1 MTVANAYPPAG
12 PFWATPGRPG
22 PDSFPY
28 PRALARSGPT
38 PMVAPRPLH
47 PNLPAVVPGMHSDAR
62 PGAILPARP
71 RSTAGPDLEPVLLI
85 GGRASATPTRSRA
98 RGQPEPGLSP
108 TALAAG
114 RRQAWTLATRIA
126 FRHGFPR
133 LVRRCPIGYG
143 FLVIDLPAPA
153 PATLPPPDP
162 GAIRIALWWQ
172 LASSSGL
179 FTAPRETVTPLLPD
193 SSPLG
198 RLLRD
203 PDRPF
208 AALRAALTPP
218 EPEIALA
225 LLGQQ
230 AEAEDWRDVLRLLAV
245 CRRLQ
250 YGARSGGVEL
260 WRRDARQR
268 G

>member
-1 MTVANAYPPAG
+1 MTVSNAYPPAG
-12 PFWATPGRPG
+12 PFGATPGRPG
-22 PDSFPY
+22 SDSFPN
-28 PRALARSGPT
+28 PRTLARSGPT
-38 PMVAPRPLH
+38 PNVAPRPLH
-47 PNLPAVVPGMHSDAR
+47 PNLPAVVPGMNADAR
-62 PGAILPARP
+62 PGAIPPARP
-71 RSTAGPDLEPVLLI
+71 RSPAGPDLEPVLLI

-133 LVRRCPIGYG
+133 LVRRCPVGYG
-143 FLVIDLPAPA
+143 FLLIDLPAPA
-153 PATLPPPDP
+153 APPPDP
-162 GAIRIALWWQ
+162 GALRIALWWQ

-179 FTAPRETVTPLLPD
+179 FTTPRETMIPLLPD
-193 SSPLG
+193 ASALSHW
-198 RLLRD
+198 LRD

-208 AALRAALTPP
+208 AALRAALAPP

-225 LLGQQ
+225 LLGHH

-250 YGARSGGVEL
+250 YGARSGGGDL

>member
-1 MTVANAYPPAG
+1 MTVSNAHPPAG
-12 PFWATPGRPG
+12 PFGATPGRPG
-22 PDSFPY
+22 SDSFPY
-28 PRALARSGPT
+28 PRALVPSGPT
-38 PMVAPRPLH
+38 PNVAPRPLH
-47 PNLPAVVPGMHSDAR
+47 PNLPAVVPGMNADAR
-62 PGAILPARP
+62 PGAIPPARP

-133 LVRRCPIGYG
+133 LVHRCPVGYG

-153 PATLPPPDP
+153 ARPDP
-162 GAIRIALWWQ
+162 GALRIALWWQ

-179 FTAPRETVTPLLPD
+179 FTAPWETVTPLLPD
-193 SSPLG
+193 ASPLA

-208 AALRAALTPP
+208 AALRAALAPP

-245 CRRLQ
+245 CQRLQ
-250 YGARSGGVEL
+250 YGARSGGGDL

>member
-1 MTVANAYPPAG
+1 MNA
-12 PFWATPGRPG
+12 
-22 PDSFPY
+22 D
-28 PRALARSGPT
+28 ARSG
-38 PMVAPRPLH
+38 
-47 PNLPAVVPGMHSDAR
+47 
-62 PGAILPARP
+62 AIPPART

-153 PATLPPPDP
+153 ALPPPDP

-172 LASSSGL
+172 LASSAGL
-179 FTAPRETVTPLLPD
+179 FTAPRETVAPLLPN
-193 SSPLG
+193 SSTLG
-198 RLLRD
+198 HWLHD
-203 PDRPF
+203 PDQPF
-208 AALRAALTPP
+208 AALRAALAPP
-218 EPEIALA
+218 EPEITLA
-225 LLGQQ
+225 LLGHH
-230 AEAEDWRDVLRLLAV
+230 AAAEDWRDVLRLLAV

-250 YGARSGGVEL
+250 YGARSGRVDL